1 MVLLKKW
8 TVSVN
13 LSLSGTQEFLN
24 SKLLTEG
31 GPTDMLDDQGELSDP
46 DARRDLSLPGS
57 KRGDPSSRR
66 KQAEVRV
73 SGVAFSPAGT
83 AFCAAST
90 EGLLV
95 YSTDAAVQFDPFD
108 LTIEVTPAATLAV
121 LEQERDYVKAL
132 VMAFRLNDMG
142 LVGRVFQAV
151 PPADISLVVAQVPT
165 VYLGRLLKYV
175 AAQTEESPHVEFCL
189 LWVRGIVDKHGAWL
203 AANRGKLDVELRLVS
218 RAVARMRDD
227 IRRLADDNVYTVA
240 YLVSQAG
247 KGGAKTRSGTMAAAI
262 DVLMPVAA
270 DVDMDSGEAAAAAG
284 DDSEGEWMGFE

>member
-1 MVLLKKW
+1 MSRVWTSQLWTAEPLLTPLLQMVLLKKW

-227 IRRLADDNVYTVA
+227 IRRLADDNVGV
-240 YLVSQAG
+240 
-247 KGGAKTRSGTMAAAI
+247 GGHGVFRCI
-262 DVLMPVAA
+262 
-270 DVDMDSGEAAAAAG
+270 
-284 DDSEGEWMGFE
+284 